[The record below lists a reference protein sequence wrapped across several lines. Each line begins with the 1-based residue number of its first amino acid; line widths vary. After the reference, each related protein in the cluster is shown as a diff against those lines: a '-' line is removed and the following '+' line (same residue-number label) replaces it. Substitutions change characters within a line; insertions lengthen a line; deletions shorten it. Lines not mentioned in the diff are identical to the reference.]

1 MSRLERRTAY
11 IGRLGAVA
19 LVAALGGSVL
29 AVSTSRAESAVAAC
43 SGSPVRSVTMSHGRA
58 DFGGDPHLNGV
69 PRTAGRLC
77 WGGGGAILEG
87 QLYYDH
93 LTTKGCAHINVE
105 FQSDENTPRRISLFT
120 QSVCSPGGLRQKSI
134 STQAS
139 GSTTEPAKRVGR
151 VVIQL
156 FVSETSTG
164 PRAQVGFRS
173 FAN

>member
-1 MSRLERRTAY
+1 MSSPECSIAY
-11 IGRLGAVA
+11 VGRLGAVA
-19 LVAALGGSVL
+19 LVAALGGSALV
-29 AVSTSRAESAVAAC
+29 VSPSRAEPVALAC

-87 QLYYDH
+87 QLYYDE
-93 LTTKGCAHINVE
+93 LLKKGCAHIVVE
-105 FQSDENTPRRISLFT
+105 FQSDENTPKRISLFS
-120 QSVCSPGGLRQKSI
+120 QSVCSPGGLRQKTI

>member
-1 MSRLERRTAY
+1 MSPLERRTAY
-11 IGRLGAVA
+11 VVRLGAVA
-19 LVAALGGSVL
+19 LVAALGGSAL
-29 AVSTSRAESAVAAC
+29 AVSTSRAESAAVAC
-43 SGSPVRSVTMSHGRA
+43 SGSPVRSVLMSHGRA

-69 PRTAGRLC
+69 PRTSGRLC

-87 QLYYDH
+87 QLYYDE
-93 LTTKGCAHINVE
+93 LLKKGCAHIAVE
-105 FQSDENTPRRISLFT
+105 FQSDENTPRRISLFN
-120 QSVCSPGGLRQKSI
+120 QSVCSPGGLRQVSI

-139 GSTTEPAKRVGR
+139 GSTTEAAKRVGR

-164 PRAQVGFRS
+164 PRGQVGFRS